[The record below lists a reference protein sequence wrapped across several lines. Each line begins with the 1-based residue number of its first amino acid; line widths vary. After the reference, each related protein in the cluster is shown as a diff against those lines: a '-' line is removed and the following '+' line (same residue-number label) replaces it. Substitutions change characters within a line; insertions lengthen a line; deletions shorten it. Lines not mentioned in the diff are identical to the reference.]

1 MISIIGI
8 QELHTALLFS
18 EQRSS
23 CSSADQSKRFGAC
36 RPVSEVGQVRERLAV
51 TSTRLRDGLVPEES
65 ILCPPASDAPYLVS
79 QDRLALSSSANT
91 LLRSNTASRASAM
104 IIART
109 KMMMMMMMLIFGE
122 PLNLVLF
129 EKSRVTQRGG
139 RPHRVASRCARQ
151 IEPHYASRRTR
162 VVVGGRT
169 PPRGP
174 RRCCSQSVPRQRA
187 LPSALGEAHQWP

>member
-1 MISIIGI
+1 MILIIGI

-36 RPVSEVGQVRERLAV
+36 RPVSEVGQVRERPAV
-51 TSTRLRDGLVPEES
+51 TSTRMRDGLVPQEI
-65 ILCPPASDAPYLVS
+65 ILCPASDAPYLVS

-91 LLRSNTASRASAM
+91 LLRSDTASRAM

-109 KMMMMMMMLIFGE
+109 KMMMMMMMMLIFGE